1 MGRRGTLAERPE
13 TLARS
18 KSSMRKTLF
27 LNPPSFEG
35 FDGGAGARYQAR
47 REVRSF
53 WFPTWLAHPA
63 AMIEGS
69 KLIDAPPAGLS
80 LEEILP
86 EAHDFELVVIH
97 TSTPSFFSDCR
108 TAEAL
113 RETNPKLIIGL
124 VGSHVDV
131 MPAESLE
138 KATAVDFVTRGEF
151 DYTIVEIAEGRPF
164 EEVDGISWRRG
175 GEVVHN
181 KPRPVPEDMDALP
194 HVVDVYKRDLRLEDY
209 QVGEALHPY
218 VSFYTGR
225 GCRSRCSFCLWP
237 QTIEGHRFRVRS
249 PDHVAAEVRKSLDY
263 WPQLREI
270 FFDDDTLTDNIPHV
284 EGIAQR
290 IGPWLAERKMS
301 WSCNAKGNVPYD
313 TLKILK
319 ENGLRVVTVGF
330 ESGNQQIL
338 NNIRKGMKVTRY
350 RQFAEDCHELGIK
363 MHGCFIMGLPGETQE
378 TIQQTLQF
386 AKDIDPHTIQCSV
399 AAAYPGTYLYE
410 QAKREGW
417 LVDDTTGKLLMADGF
432 QVTSISYPHL
442 SHTEIFEAV
451 EGFYR
456 SFFFRP
462 RKIAGIL
469 GEMFTDWG
477 QMKVRM
483 GEARDFF
490 GYLNRRENRPAAG
503 RGTPLNV

>member
-1 MGRRGTLAERPE
+1 
-13 TLARS
+13 
-18 KSSMRKTLF
+18 MRKTLF

-63 AMIEGS
+63 AMVPGS
-69 KLIDAPPAGLS
+69 RLVDAPPAGLS
-80 LEEILP
+80 LEDVVPLARE
-86 EAHDFELVVIH
+86 HELCIIH
-97 TSTPSFFSDCR
+97 TSTPSFYSDAR

-113 RETNPKLIIGL
+113 KEANPKLEIGF
-124 VGSHVDV
+124 VGSHTDV
-131 MPAESLE
+131 LPGESLE
-138 KATAVDFVTRGEF
+138 KAKAVDFVTRGEF
-151 DYTIVEIAEGRPF
+151 DHTVVEVAEGRPLAD
-164 EEVDGISWRRG
+164 VDGLSWRRN

-181 KPRPVPEDMDALP
+181 RPRAVPEDLDALP
-194 HVVDVYKRDLRLEDY
+194 HVVDVYHRDLVLENY
-209 QVGEALHPY
+209 QVGEALFPY

-249 PDHVAAEVRKSLDY
+249 PEHVAAEVHKSLAY

-270 FFDDDTLTDNIPHV
+270 FFDDDTLTDNLPHV
-284 EGIAQR
+284 EGIAKL
-290 IGPWLAERKMS
+290 IGPALAERKMT
-301 WSCNAKGNVPYD
+301 WSCNAKGNVPYE

-338 NNIRKGMKVTRY
+338 NNIRKGMKVSRY
-350 RQFAEDCHELGIK
+350 RRFAEDCHALGIK
-363 MHGCFIMGLPGETQE
+363 MHGCFIMGLPGETRE
-378 TIQQTLQF
+378 TIQETLAF
-386 AKDIDPHTIQCSV
+386 AKEIDPHTIQCSV
-399 AAAYPGTYLYE
+399 AAAYPGTSLYE
-410 QAKREGW
+410 QARREGW

-442 SHTEIFEAV
+442 SHTEIFEAAAD
-451 EGFYR
+451 FYR
-456 SFFFRP
+456 RFFFRP
-462 RKIAGIL
+462 KKIAGIL

-477 QMKVRM
+477 QMKTRM
-483 GEARDFF
+483 GEAVDFF
-490 GYLNRRENRPAAG
+490 TYLTRRENRPSAG
-503 RGTPLNV
+503 RNVEAAQP

>member
-1 MGRRGTLAERPE
+1 MRR
-13 TLARS
+13 
-18 KSSMRKTLF
+18 TLF

-63 AMIEGS
+63 AMVPDS
-69 KLIDAPPAGLS
+69 KLVDAPPANLGLDDVVP
-80 LEEILP
+80 L
-86 EAHDFELVVIH
+86 ADDFELCVIH
-97 TSTPSFFSDCR
+97 TSTPSFYSDCR

-113 RETNPKLIIGL
+113 KEANPRLQIGF

-131 MPAESLE
+131 LPGRSLE
-138 KATAVDFVTRGEF
+138 KAKAVDFVTRGEF
-151 DYTIVEIAEGRPF
+151 DHTIVEVAQGRPL
-164 EEVDGISWRRG
+164 EEIDGLSWRRD
-175 GEVVHN
+175 GETVHN

-209 QVGEALHPY
+209 QVGEARFPY

-263 WPQLREI
+263 WPQLKEI
-270 FFDDDTLTDNIPHV
+270 FFDDDTLTDNLRHV
-284 EGIAQR
+284 EGIATR
-290 IGPWLAERKMS
+290 IGPWLAERRMT
-301 WSCNAKGNVPYD
+301 WSCNAKGNVPYE

-319 ENGLRVVTVGF
+319 DNGLRTVTVGF

-338 NNIRKGMKVTRY
+338 NNIRKGMKVSRY
-350 RQFAEDCHELGIK
+350 RKFAEDCHALGVK
-363 MHGCFIMGLPGETQE
+363 MHGCFILGLPGETRE
-378 TIQQTLQF
+378 TIEQTLDF
-386 AKDIDPHTIQCSV
+386 AKEIDPHTIQVSV
-399 AAAYPGTYLYE
+399 AAAYPGTHLYE
-410 QAKREGW
+410 QARKEGW
-417 LVDDTTGKLLMADGF
+417 LVEDTTGRLLMDDGF

-442 SHTEIFEAV
+442 SHTDIFEAV
-451 EGFYR
+451 EDFYR
-456 SFFFRP
+456 KFFFRP

-469 GEMFTDWG
+469 GEMLTDWS
-477 QMKVRM
+477 QLKVRL

-490 GYLNRRENRPAAG
+490 GYLRLRENRASD
-503 RGTPLNV
+503 GTTASA